1 MVRGE
6 DFLYKITLSPAFVE
20 GLPAAR
26 NFSCGQEIILM
37 GEEKVLAG
45 GDEVLTG
52 GDEALAG
59 GDEAPAGGDEAPA
72 GHGKTL
78 VGQGKI
84 PLADK
89 IIYLAVE
96 DRSTRSRINLSR
108 SGRPFYSQ

>member
-45 GDEVLTG
+45 GDEVL
-52 GDEALAG
+52 
-59 GDEAPAGGDEAPA
+59 A

-108 SGRPFYSQ
+108 SGRPFYS

>member
-45 GDEVLTG
+45 GDE
-52 GDEALAG
+52 ALAG
-59 GDEAPAGGDEAPA
+59 GDEVLAGGDEVLA

-89 IIYLAVE
+89 IIYLAV
-96 DRSTRSRINLSR
+96 DDHSTRSRINLSR
-108 SGRPFYSQ
+108 SGICPPAGQ

>member
-1 MVRGE
+1 MVRGG
-6 DFLYKITLSPAFVE
+6 DFLCKMSLSPAFVE

-45 GDEVLTG
+45 GDE
-52 GDEALAG
+52 ALAG
-59 GDEAPAGGDEAPA
+59 GDEVLA
-72 GHGKTL
+72 GHEKTL

-89 IIYLAVE
+89 IIYLAV
-96 DRSTRSRINLSR
+96 DDHSTRSRINLSR
-108 SGRPFYSQ
+108 SGIYPAAGR

>member
-45 GDEVLTG
+45 GDE
-52 GDEALAG
+52 ALAG
-59 GDEAPAGGDEAPA
+59 GDEVLA